1 MHLNDNSVPGNY
13 QQPIKNFSGRIVSNN
28 VEEIDFAPNSN
39 VRIWYNNRAEDY
51 PLHKHSILEITIP
64 TDGSYSY
71 VFEDRTIVLNEK
83 DILIVPPDMLH
94 KISGTRAGIRIIF
107 LFNIDFMKN
116 FFDYAELKALL
127 SEPIVIN
134 ESTYPDI
141 YNPIYSKLIAISDLY
156 FFYTSSIKEI
166 PIFSNLLA
174 VFGMLLKTEY
184 EQDILVSQNDKQR
197 DIYIKFKGL
206 TERLSLH
213 YADNISM
220 EEAANYVGYSKFHFS
235 RLFKEYSGMTY
246 YDYQT
251 SLKIKAVVEMLSETD
266 LQISEIALR
275 CGFNNLTSLSRNFK
289 KQYGCSPS
297 TYRHKLRRKKEL

>member
-1 MHLNDNSVPGNY
+1 MHLNDNTVPGNY
-13 QQPIKNFSGRIVSNN
+13 QQPIKNFTGRIVSNN

-51 PLHKHSILEITIP
+51 PLHKHSILEIAIP
-64 TDGSYSY
+64 TEGSYSY

-83 DILIVPPDMLH
+83 DILIVPPDTLH

-107 LFNIDFMKN
+107 LFNIDFMKG

-134 ESTYPDI
+134 ETTYPDL

-220 EEAANYVGYSKFHFS
+220 EEAANYVGYSKFHFA

-297 TYRHKLRRKKEL
+297 TYRHKLRRKKDL

>member
-1 MHLNDNSVPGNY
+1 MHLNDNTVPGNY
-13 QQPIKNFSGRIVSNN
+13 QQPIKNFTGRIVSNN

-51 PLHKHSILEITIP
+51 PLHKHSILEIAIP

-71 VFEDRTIVLNEK
+71 VFDDRTIVLNEK
-83 DILIVPPDMLH
+83 DILIVPPDTLH

-107 LFNIDFMKN
+107 LFNIDFMKG

-134 ESTYPDI
+134 ETTYPDL

-220 EEAANYVGYSKFHFS
+220 EEAANYVGYSKFHFA

-246 YDYQT
+246 YDY
-251 SLKIKAVVEMLSETD
+251 
-266 LQISEIALR
+266 
-275 CGFNNLTSLSRNFK
+275 
-289 KQYGCSPS
+289 
-297 TYRHKLRRKKEL
+297 

>member
-1 MHLNDNSVPGNY
+1 MGAASLASAQNPN
-13 QQPIKNFSGRIVSNN
+13 PIRVNQVGYYPHAEKTAVIESDGWAKKYVIKDVVTGKNVWKGKAVRTATSPWSGKERAI
-28 VEEIDFAPNSN
+28 IDFSD
-39 VRIWYNNRAEDY
+39 ITKQGTY
-51 PLHKHSILEITIP
+51 ILTN
-64 TDGSYSY
+64 G
-71 VFEDRTIVLNEK
+71 K
-83 DILIVPPDMLH
+83 D
-94 KISGTRAGIRIIF
+94 
-107 LFNIDFMKN
+107 
-116 FFDYAELKALL
+116 

-134 ESTYPDI
+134 ETTYPDL

-220 EEAANYVGYSKFHFS
+220 EEAANYVGYSKFHFA

-297 TYRHKLRRKKEL
+297 TYRHKLRRKKDL